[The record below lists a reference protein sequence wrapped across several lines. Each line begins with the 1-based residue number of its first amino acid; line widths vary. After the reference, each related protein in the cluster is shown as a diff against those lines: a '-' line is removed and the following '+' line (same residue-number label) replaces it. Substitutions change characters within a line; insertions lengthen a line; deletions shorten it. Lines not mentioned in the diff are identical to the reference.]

1 MSAKLICYYCGENE
15 EFGNLKDHM
24 FQCSN
29 NWHAQQQKLIPE
41 LQRMYPPRGLP
52 SMMMPSSSKDKASI
66 EKYNTYAKLLYCQES
81 LNPCPSCLKLF
92 KASELGEHFLRCN
105 PSDNSPKHHQQTMQQ
120 PQQQQNN
127 KPSVSASSPKKQQQ
141 SSTIQPPRSCS
152 PPRQVQYTPP
162 KTSPSNS
169 KSQLVRE
176 SSSGSIGSNSSNK
189 SATIASQNID
199 KYLPVRDSVSKTAV
213 SQSRSSSSQKKAPMR
228 DINGKPIAYCCHL
241 CGREYL
247 NVDSL
252 TFHIPQCLDKRAVSQ
267 KELPKEMRTKPPSA
281 PTVPIP
287 EDRLADEFLQQL
299 DEYNQMAYRI
309 FEQSSRVGC
318 KYCGRKFNAEALIVH
333 LRSCEKQA
341 DKNPPPFGKN
351 QPGAAARGGVVPFS
365 AVVGKQSS
373 NNSEAYEELERAECS
388 KCGRKFALDRLAIHE
403 NSCKGSKKEVQP
415 SPSKILT
422 EKIKN
427 MPNPSLDNVTTKI
440 SSQTSSSEPHRV
452 PCRVCG
458 RKFNPDRIEKHESIC
473 KK

>member
-1 MSAKLICYYCGENE
+1 MSSKLICYYCGEYE

-81 LNPCPSCLKLF
+81 LNPCPACFKSF
-92 KASELGEHFLRCN
+92 KANELGEHFLKCN
-105 PSDNSPKHHQQTMQQ
+105 SSDSPKHQPTIQQF
-120 PQQQQNN
+120 QQN
-127 KPSVSASSPKKQQQ
+127 KSSIPSSPQKQQQ
-141 SSTIQPPRSCS
+141 SSTIQPTRSSS
-152 PPRQVQYTPP
+152 PPSQVQYTPP
-162 KTSPSNS
+162 KTSPSS
-169 KSQLVRE
+169 AKSQLVRE
-176 SSSGSIGSNSSNK
+176 SSSGSVGSNSSNK
-189 SATIASQNID
+189 STSSTSQNID
-199 KYLPVRDSVSKTAV
+199 KFLPVRDSVSKASV

-241 CGREYL
+241 CGRDYL

-287 EDRLADEFLQQL
+287 EDRFSDDFLQQL
-299 DEYNQMAYRI
+299 DVYNQMAYRI

-318 KYCGRKFNAEALIVH
+318 KYCGRKFNAESLIVH

-341 DKNPPPFGKN
+341 EKNPPPFGK
-351 QPGAAARGGVVPFS
+351 PAGGATRGGVVPFS
-365 AVVGKQSS
+365 AVVGKQSNS
-373 NNSEAYEELERAECS
+373 NNSETFEELERAECS
-388 KCGRKFALDRLAIHE
+388 KCGRKFALDRLGIHE

-440 SSQTSSSEPHRV
+440 STQQTPTETRV